1 MFLLGLAVV
10 GVMEHFT
17 VMRRMRA
24 HERSIRNNRSNYS
37 KLVGTFVGARQ
48 KIRVPFPYYFRTGNK
63 KGLGISAKSLNY
75 QRILV
80 GGGGFEPPT
89 PAV

>member
-17 VMRRMRA
+17 VMGRMRA

-48 KIRVPFPYYFRTGNK
+48 KESGCPFRTTSVPAIK
-63 KGLGISAKSLNY
+63 KDLAFLLS
-75 QRILV
+75 
-80 GGGGFEPPT
+80 P
-89 PAV
+89 